1 MWVNG
6 LMENKMVW
14 ELLATSKEKRNRG
27 NGRMVKSLGGCEF
40 QKFRIQILTFTLK
53 LSINLN
59 INFLNSMRTQ
69 KPPQK
74 QQRKARSELTEEQKQ
89 EIKEAFDLFDTDGT
103 GYIDVKGIT
112 NLIIFRIEGGY
123 ESPWF

>member
-14 ELLATSKEKRNRG
+14 ELLVMSKEKRSRG

-59 INFLNSMRTQ
+59 IYFLNSMRTQ

-74 QQRKARSELTEEQKQ
+74 Q
-89 EIKEAFDLFDTDGT
+89 
-103 GYIDVKGIT
+103 
-112 NLIIFRIEGGY
+112 
-123 ESPWF
+123 